1 MLANRQ
7 VGSAAYPVFNKDLAR
22 LKGRE
27 AWNNNLQLAALV
39 ASKLGSCL
47 GPTGAYKL
55 VTYHKGPELVTKVT
69 KDAVDIVDELG
80 VQHPAIKTLAEAAKI
95 HREEA
100 GDGVST
106 LLVIVAALLEEAQ
119 RLIEV
124 GVHPVAIL
132 DGYKEAAKKS
142 IDIIDELA
150 FSFSEDLEDALLQ
163 IIDSGRGLLS
173 KRLREELAGAVHLV
187 KDQGGVDLARI
198 RIQTKLGGGIDESR
212 LVRGIVIKKEKKHR
226 SMPDLVERP
235 RIALVY
241 KKLELK
247 PPEQLAIDEGPF
259 PTRLHVTEVG
269 QLHQYIAE
277 ERSLRYRMVEKVR
290 ETGANVLFCGHKID
304 ERVADGLSRAG
315 IFALEMFTKHD
326 FDEISRVTRANIA
339 GTVDLLAKDD
349 IGTAMALEVDKIPPE
364 KIAILHCDSA
374 ATILLRGG
382 SPELVQELEKI
393 VKKGLL
399 VLKHSLARPKVIPGG
414 GAAFVSLSLKIRAF
428 ALQFPARQQLAIKAF
443 GDALETIPRWLAFNR
458 GLDPIDTIT
467 ELRSNHAKGH
477 KFVGVGEQG
486 CADMRITS
494 VVELASI
501 MKTTLWRALEV
512 ASLLLKI
519 DDYFYVKDRP
529 FFHKQ

>member
-69 KDAVDIVDELG
+69 KDAVDIVDEL
-80 VQHPAIKTLAEAAKI
+80 
-95 HREEA
+95 
-100 GDGVST
+100 
-106 LLVIVAALLEEAQ
+106 
-119 RLIEV
+119 
-124 GVHPVAIL
+124 
-132 DGYKEAAKKS
+132 
-142 IDIIDELA
+142 A

-173 KRLREELAGAVHLV
+173 KRLREELAGAIHLV
-187 KDQGGVDLARI
+187 KDQDGVDIARI
-198 RIQTKLGGGIDESR
+198 RIETKLGGGIDESR

-315 IFALEMFTKHD
+315 IFALEMFAKHD

-349 IGTAMALEVDKIPPE
+349 IGTAKALEVDKIPPE

-374 ATILLRGG
+374 ATILLRGA
-382 SPELVQELEKI
+382 SP
-393 VKKGLL
+393 
-399 VLKHSLARPKVIPGG
+399 
-414 GAAFVSLSLKIRAF
+414 
-428 ALQFPARQQLAIKAF
+428 
-443 GDALETIPRWLAFNR
+443 
-458 GLDPIDTIT
+458 
-467 ELRSNHAKGH
+467 
-477 KFVGVGEQG
+477 
-486 CADMRITS
+486 
-494 VVELASI
+494 
-501 MKTTLWRALEV
+501 
-512 ASLLLKI
+512 
-519 DDYFYVKDRP
+519 
-529 FFHKQ
+529 